1 MSWRTKDSHALCLK
15 SGSKVNKAHLLNERL
30 NKNKEQQ
37 QNKAIRAEAVRELA
51 LQTDRAEVK
60 GNTESFSIRN

>member
-1 MSWRTKDSHALCLK
+1 M
-15 SGSKVNKAHLLNERL
+15 
-30 NKNKEQQ
+30 EQQ